1 MSGCDLKQQ
10 TEAGVGKKRRKQRSM
25 ATVIVE
31 LRSEIDT
38 LKEEL
43 SEQQV
48 QKGQI
53 ESLSEEIGRLRRK
66 NDTLA
71 QQLREVSSEI
81 KVLNDVIAEKD
92 RVERSLKNDID
103 RLNEDMGQYK
113 EEHAI
118 LIMSQAACLFE
129 QAILSLIHI

>member
-10 TEAGVGKKRRKQRSM
+10 TEAGVGEKRRKQRS
-25 ATVIVE
+25 TVIVE

-71 QQLREVSSEI
+71 QQLRDVRTALQWQLLVS
-81 KVLNDVIAEKD
+81 
-92 RVERSLKNDID
+92 
-103 RLNEDMGQYK
+103 Y
-113 EEHAI
+113 
-118 LIMSQAACLFE
+118 
-129 QAILSLIHI
+129 